1 MDNTQWVVF
10 MTVVFAI
17 LIYMYIDTTRKT
29 KIRITNMLINSWG
42 KEPNKDQSYDDFEN
56 ISHYFKG
63 GEEDSNVVDD
73 ITWNDLDMDRIFM
86 MMNNTHSSVGQEYLY
101 KILRKPEKDS
111 KQLLEGHRLAEFFRN
126 HEKERMNVQRKY
138 LRLGYASGI
147 SVTDYVD
154 MITNL
159 VPGKNAFHYLTNI
172 IFLASILYCF
182 LLNAQLGVLA
192 IIAAMG
198 LCIISY
204 YKQKSK
210 VERYFICVKHI
221 VRMISCAY
229 GLEELEIPELSEY
242 NQKFKT
248 LQKTFKSIVKNSFF
262 LSSGAA
268 DGSILEVALDYIRM
282 MTHIDLVKFNHMVK
296 KLNNHMDDIYALIET
311 LGKIEAAIAIASFRE
326 LIPYWTTPD
335 LSKSENLK
343 IDVTDVYHPLI
354 SDPITNS
361 MSANRSVLLTGS
373 NASGKST
380 FLKTIAINAI
390 LSQTIYTS
398 PSNGYKANYYRI
410 YSSMALQDDL
420 GNSESYYIVEIK
432 ALKRILDIM
441 DSDSTPVLCFVDELL
456 RGTNTVE
463 RIAASSQ
470 ILYSFA
476 NRNVMAFAAT
486 HDIELT
492 TILEKYYSNYHFE
505 EEVSDDDILF
515 NYKLFKGRATSR
527 NAIKL
532 LGIIGYDKKIIQ
544 TSEKM
549 AEAFSV
555 EGKWGNIEA

>member
-1 MDNTQWVVF
+1 MDSTQWVIF
-10 MTVVFAI
+10 MVVVFTI
-17 LIYMYIDTTRKT
+17 LIFMYIDTTRKT
-29 KIRITNMLINSWG
+29 KIRITNMLRNSWG
-42 KEPNKDQSYDDFEN
+42 KEPNKDLSYDEFEN
-56 ISHYFKG
+56 ISHYFRG
-63 GEEDSNVVDD
+63 GESDSNVVDD

-86 MMNNTHSSVGQEYLY
+86 MMNNTHSSVGREYLY

-111 KQLLEGHRLAEFFRN
+111 KQLLERHRLAEFFRT
-126 HEKERMNVQRKY
+126 HEKERLDVQRKY
-138 LRLGYASGI
+138 LHLGYASGI

-154 MITNL
+154 MIVNL
-159 VPGKNAFHYLTNI
+159 VPGKNIFHYLCNV
-172 IFLASILYCF
+172 IFSASVLYCF

-192 IIAAMG
+192 IIAATG

-204 YKQKSK
+204 YKYKSK
-210 VERYFICVKHI
+210 VDRYFICVKHI
-221 VRMISCAY
+221 VNMVSCAK
-229 GLEELEIPELSEY
+229 ELEKLDIPELSEY
-242 NQKFKT
+242 NQEFKA
-248 LQKTFKSIVKNSFF
+248 LEKTFDTIVKNSSI

-268 DGSILEVALDYIRM
+268 DGSLPEIILDYVRM
-282 MTHIDLVKFNHMVK
+282 ITHLDLVKFNQMVK
-296 KLNNHMDDIYALIET
+296 KLNNHIEDIYALVES
-311 LGKIEAAIAIASFRE
+311 LGKIEATISIASFRE
-326 LIPYWTTPD
+326 LLPYWTTPN
-335 LSKSENLK
+335 LSKNENLK

-354 SDPITNS
+354 SDPVTNS
-361 MSANRSVLLTGS
+361 MSESRSILLTGS

-398 PSNGYKANYYRI
+398 PSKGYKANYFRI

-420 GNSESYYIVEIK
+420 GSSESYYIVEIK
-432 ALKRILDIM
+432 ALKRILDVM
-441 DSDSTPVLCFVDELL
+441 NLSDIPVLCFVDEVL

-470 ILYSFA
+470 ILYSFT
-476 NRNVMAFAAT
+476 NCNVMTFAAT

-492 TILEKYYSNYHFE
+492 SILEKYYSNYHFE

-544 TSEKM
+544 TSERM
-549 AEAFSV
+549 AEAFSRD
-555 EGKWGNIEA
+555 GKWGNIE